1 MALYQRQNELSYSSS
16 SVFNTTNEPGA
27 SAPFG
32 GIYKCTGCG
41 LEIGIA
47 KFHALPPQN
56 HHQHPSRYTPI
67 RWQPVAH
74 APLLLGILSGE
85 RHLSIRGSGRQNR
98 INRIQQCVPERDNG
112 TFVTTPCPERMIPC
126 LQT

>member
-1 MALYQRQNELSYSSS
+1 MFFVERKSAMALYQRQNELSYSSS
-16 SVFNTTNEPGA
+16 SVFNTTYEPGA

-47 KFHALPPQN
+47 KFHVLPPQN

-67 RWQPVAH
+67 RWQPVTLH
-74 APLLLGILSGE
+74 A
-85 RHLSIRGSGRQNR
+85 
-98 INRIQQCVPERDNG
+98 
-112 TFVTTPCPERMIPC
+112 
-126 LQT
+126 